1 MAILNIA
8 IQKESFKIIETIKS
22 EKSQVSSLSAGFLE
36 RKMVTKRRRRVFRSL
51 WDRSS
56 RMPLI
61 VSRSEVKVGSQQ
73 LMMAT
78 RMFSS
83 NLAWNFVQLVKVRAM
98 MFWIGELW
106 GLPIRWMDSL
116 EGHMDREIRLM
127 IY

>member
-22 EKSQVSSLSAGFLE
+22 EKSQMSSLSAGSSE
-36 RKMVTKRRRRVFRSL
+36 RKMVTKQRRKAFRSL

-61 VSRSEVKVGSQQ
+61 VSINEVKAGSQQ
-73 LMMAT
+73 LLMAI

-83 NLAWNFVQLVKVRAM
+83 NLAWNLVRLVKVRVM
-98 MFWIGELW
+98 MFWIGVLW
-106 GLPIRWMDSL
+106 GLP
-116 EGHMDREIRLM
+116 M
-127 IY
+127 I